1 MITTKVKIW
10 TRPNFILRYKWVITL
25 TGEKVLSDMR
35 KNGIITIAHIRA
47 GSKAHRFLA
56 DLGIHEGEKIRVVKN
71 DEGPIIVE
79 VKGTRVAIGR
89 GLASKI
95 EVN

>member
-1 MITTKVKIW
+1 M
-10 TRPNFILRYKWVITL
+10 N
-25 TGEKVLSDMR
+25 E
-35 KNGIITIAHIRA
+35 NGIHTIVNIRA

-56 DLGIHEGEKIRVVKN
+56 DLGIHAGEKIKVIKN
-71 DEGPIIVE
+71 DSGPVIIE

-89 GLASKI
+89 GLAAKI

>member
-1 MITTKVKIW
+1 MH
-10 TRPNFILRYKWVITL
+10 PNFHIISWRGKSVNDTRILIDLEANCIYTVSKI
-25 TGEKVLSDMR
+25 
-35 KNGIITIAHIRA
+35 NA
-47 GSKAHRFLA
+47 GHKAHRFLA

-71 DEGPIIVE
+71 DSGPVIVE

-95 EVN
+95 ELT

>member
-1 MITTKVKIW
+1 
-10 TRPNFILRYKWVITL
+10 
-25 TGEKVLSDMR
+25 MR
-35 KNGIITIAHIRA
+35 KNGIITVVHIQA
-47 GSKAHRFLA
+47 GSRAHRFLA

-71 DEGPIIVE
+71 DEGPVIVE